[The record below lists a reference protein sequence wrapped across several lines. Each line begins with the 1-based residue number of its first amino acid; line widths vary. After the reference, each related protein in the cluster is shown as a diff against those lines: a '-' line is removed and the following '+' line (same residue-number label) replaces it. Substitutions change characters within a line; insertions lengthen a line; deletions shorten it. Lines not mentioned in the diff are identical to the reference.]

1 MDMERHIADMGNIL
15 KKETTLFEKI
25 FGLEQNK
32 TNAIIEHNG
41 KLIEKISM
49 EQEELLTAVSALEI
63 ERMKNVDAYKR
74 EMRIRRELTTLTDIT
89 DTLKGTSGRNMAAL
103 GRELKDVMTR
113 LSRVRDT
120 NKVLINDNMQYYNIL
135 LTGLRR
141 DPSLD
146 TGYGHDGK
154 EEENLRS
161 SILINTTV

>member
-1 MDMERHIADMGNIL
+1 MERHIADMGNIL
-15 KKETTLFEKI
+15 KKETALFEKI

-41 KLIEKISM
+41 RLIEKISM

-74 EMRIRRELTTLTDIT
+74 EMRIRREITTLTDIT
-89 DTLKGTSGRNMAAL
+89 GTLKGATGRNMVAL
-103 GRELKDVMTR
+103 GRDLKDVMTR

-154 EEENLRS
+154 EEEKLRN